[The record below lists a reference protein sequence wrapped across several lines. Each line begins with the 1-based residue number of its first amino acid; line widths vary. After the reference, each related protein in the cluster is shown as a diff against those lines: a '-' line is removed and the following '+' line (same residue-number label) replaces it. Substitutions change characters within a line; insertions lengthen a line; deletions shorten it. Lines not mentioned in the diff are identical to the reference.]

1 MTVKPAEMSAE
12 LLETVRNGG
21 ETEQLERRL
30 AELSHERLADSL
42 RSDRQRK
49 AFWINLYNA
58 EAQILSE
65 RRPLLRRLR
74 IIYVAPSV
82 RVAGRRM
89 SLQRLESNMLRRKT
103 IFGTHKPH
111 WLTESWERRMRVE
124 DVDPRVH
131 FALNC
136 AAESCPPIRSY
147 TPEEIDEQLEV
158 ATRSYLESEV
168 VVEGQ
173 VAEVPRLFKWYSGDF
188 GGTDGVLDFLDGYG
202 FGAERIEFKSWDWSI
217 STREFA

>member
-1 MTVKPAEMSAE
+1 MSTE
-12 LLETVRNGG
+12 LLEALRNRG
-21 ETEQLERRL
+21 ETEQLEQRL

-42 RSDRQRK
+42 RSDRRK
-49 AFWINLYNA
+49 NAFWINLYSA

-65 RRPLLRRLR
+65 RRPLLRRLK
-74 IIYVAPSV
+74 IIYVAPGV

-111 WLTESWERRMRVE
+111 WLTGSWERRVRVE

-147 TPEEIDEQLEV
+147 TPGDIDEQLEV

-202 FGAERIEFKSWDWSI
+202 FRAERIEFKSWDWSI

>member
-1 MTVKPAEMSAE
+1 MAVKPAEMSTE
-12 LLETVRNGG
+12 LLEALRNRG
-21 ETEQLERRL
+21 ETEQLEQRL
-30 AELSHERLADSL
+30 AELAPGRLADSL
-42 RSDRQRK
+42 RSDRRK
-49 AFWINLYNA
+49 NAFWINLYSA

-65 RRPLLRRLR
+65 RSPLLRRLK

-111 WLTESWERRMRVE
+111 WLTGSWERRVRVE

-147 TPEEIDEQLEV
+147 TPEDIDEQLEV

-168 VVEGQ
+168 VVKGQ

-188 GGTDGVLDFLDGYG
+188 GGRDGVLDFLDGYG
-202 FGAERIEFKSWDWSI
+202 FGAERIDFKGWDWSI